1 MKRILY
7 TIAIMAAAIVLCSC
21 ESDTSFYEKG
31 DGCVSFNIGINDA
44 TRVSGYEGYPFSVCK
59 ILIKD
64 TDNGATVRKYTN
76 IGDLPSELWLVE
88 GDYKVE
94 AYLGEKAAQ
103 SWNTKYYYG
112 EAPFTIMK
120 GQTAESVNVMCGI
133 YNTLIEVVYAP
144 DIEEHF
150 EEGYRTKVMIGDGIS
165 AKEDAKDGDGVLV
178 YTESRE
184 GYFNF
189 PDGENKFSFCFKG
202 NLKSGGD
209 IHKEDVITLAANE
222 IHGYRHKITFSY
234 SVEDPD
240 EGYIKIKITST
251 PLVDE
256 DISVG
261 INPDAV
267 IPEGAKE
274 VSALELGKGVW
285 NGEIKLTAY
294 SQEDPSLVKIQ
305 YRTETLTRAEN
316 WLELPTTPDGD
327 NYYSATIIPTPNTR
341 YHYRLAV
348 NGELVGEEYTFD
360 TPAAPQIPN
369 SNFETWSTNSK
380 GVILPYVEGG
390 EQWWD
395 TGNHGSI
402 AAKVN
407 ITNNVSDAHGG
418 QYSAY
423 LKSQKAAIA
432 GIGKLAAGNIF
443 IGQYIGTYSLSNGCI
458 AFGKKFPYTYKPKKL
473 IFYYKAYAGTINEK
487 GSGSPVGTGVPDV
500 NEVYICLTK
509 MEGPHLVKTASADR
523 ETFLTIDD
531 IETIDYCSDANITTS
546 SKNDKNGDNAGHVIA
561 WGVWRNSEKVDTWTK
576 GEIELHYNEQ
586 YADEMP
592 NYLMLT
598 ASASKYG
605 DYFTGSTDS
614 YMYIDDVEFV
624 Y

>member
-1 MKRILY
+1 
-7 TIAIMAAAIVLCSC
+7 MAAAVVLCSC

-44 TRVSGYEGYPFSVCK
+44 TRVSGYEGYPYSVCK

-64 TDNGATVRKYTN
+64 TKNNDATVRKYTN

-94 AYLGEKAAQ
+94 AYLGEKVAQ
-103 SWNTKYYYG
+103 SWGTKYYYG
-112 EAPFTIMK
+112 EAPFKITK
-120 GQTAESVNVMCGI
+120 GQTAESVNVVCGI

-150 EEGYRTKVMIGDGIS
+150 EAGYRTNVMIGDGIS
-165 AKEDAKDGDGVLV
+165 EKENAKDGDGVLV

-189 PDGENKFSFCFKG
+189 PDGEDTFSFCFKG

-209 IHKEDVITLAANE
+209 IHKEDVITLDAGE
-222 IHGYRHKITFSY
+222 IHGYRHKITFKY

-261 INPDAV
+261 IDPDAV
-267 IPEGAKE
+267 PAEGIKE
-274 VSALELGKGVW
+274 VSALELGKGIW

-305 YRTETLTRAEN
+305 YRTETLTRVEN

-348 NGELVGEEYTFD
+348 NGEQVGEEYTLD
-360 TPAAPQIPN
+360 APAAPQIPN
-369 SNFETWSTNSK
+369 GGFEEWHTSGKIIN
-380 GVILPYVEGG
+380 PYASGG

-395 TGNHGSI
+395 SGNTAAANYIGS
-402 AAKVN
+402 N
-407 ITNNVSDAHGG
+407 TTNDSSAPHSGT
-418 QYSAY
+418 YSAK
-423 LKSQKAAIA
+423 LASKNAVI
-432 GIGKLAAGNIF
+432 KLAAGNIF
-443 IGQYIGTYSLSNGCI
+443 IGKFAGITTKLEGVV
-458 AFGKKFPYTYKPKKL
+458 AFGKPFPFKFRPKAL
-473 IFYYKAYAGTINEK
+473 RFYYKSQNGAINRTLNSVTDAPNVSK
-487 GSGSPVGTGVPDV
+487 DKDP
-500 NEVYICLTK
+500 NELYVMLCQ
-509 MEGPHLVKTASADR
+509 MGGPHIVNTDASQRVTLINPAAKTIS
-523 ETFLTIDD
+523 
-531 IETIDYCSDANITTS
+531 YCTATS
-546 SKNDKNGDNAGHVIA
+546 FDKNSSNDKSDGKVIA
-561 WGVWRNSEKVDTWTK
+561 YGVWNNTETTKEWTVYELTLNYNDDYE
-576 GEIELHYNEQ
+576 GEV
-586 YADEMP
+586 P

-605 DYFTGSTDS
+605 DYYMGCDS
-614 YMYIDDVEFV
+614 NELELDDVEFV